1 MRKKSDRTKELL
13 EQLVAELHAE
23 EQTVRPA
30 SMGDAYLLAGDGQ
43 YLGKITSDRSDPD
56 ALTNPYGRY
65 GSRYSP
71 LSIFNHSSPYGSREG
86 AFSIHNPHCTTPP
99 ELYLQGK
106 AAGRVTANKELPD
119 AIDSEKFLSQLETDP
134 DSIRNGQLNTK
145 C

>member
-30 SMGDAYLLAGDGQ
+30 STGDAYLLAGDGQ

-65 GSRYSP
+65 GSHYSP
-71 LSIFNHSSPYGSREG
+71 YSIFNPSSPYGSSEG
-86 AFSIHNPHCTTPP
+86 AFSIHNPHCATPP
-99 ELYLQGK
+99 QLYLNGIP
-106 AAGRVTANKELPD
+106 ARRVTANKELPD
-119 AIDSEKFLSQLETDP
+119 AIDSELFLRQLKSNP
-134 DSIRNGQLNTK
+134 DAIRELL
-145 C
+145 